1 MGDVTMTPN
10 AGTVLL
16 LKVASGQVPV
26 SLFKYAELHKQAS
39 VVDVLKAVGTGLKVT
54 GQTIKYGTGP
64 VLVGSSLMAPTF
76 TQSATKRVVQ
86 PFAAG
91 IGEGAAA
98 FIQKPGEELKK
109 QTDTYVD
116 TLGQNAERM
125 GKITEKIVAP
135 LKNAVTE
142 SARESGSAFG
152 SALTDAAIPGMGALA
167 GAGIGGLT
175 GSAMGNMLFS
185 GSKEKDKHRRRM
197 LTLLL
202 AGMGGI
208 SGLLWTK
215 QLQKEK
221 LI

>member
-1 MGDVTMTPN
+1 
-10 AGTVLL
+10 
-16 LKVASGQVPV
+16 
-26 SLFKYAELHKQAS
+26 
-39 VVDVLKAVGTGLKVT
+39 
-54 GQTIKYGTGP
+54 
-64 VLVGSSLMAPTF
+64 
-76 TQSATKRVVQ
+76 
-86 PFAAG
+86 
-91 IGEGAAA
+91 
-98 FIQKPGEELKK
+98 
-109 QTDTYVD
+109 
-116 TLGQNAERM
+116 M

-185 GSKEKDKHRRRM
+185 GSKEKDKYRRRM